1 MSKIDIDRILE
12 LRELI
17 HSYNTQYYIN
27 SISVVSDYEFDQL
40 LKELEELEI
49 KYPEI
54 YDANSPTKRVGG
66 DITKTFETVPHK
78 YPMLSLSNS
87 YSKDDI
93 ADFDQRVKKIID
105 VPLTYICELKYDG
118 VAISIIYK
126 NGNLVKAITRGD
138 GTQGEDVTNNVR
150 TISSVPLVL
159 SGDYPENLEVR
170 GEIMYSKSVFKEL
183 NKNREKQGLALFS
196 NPRNSASGT
205 LKLQDSSIV
214 AKRKLDCFIYAIF
227 LDNQRINSLFKQYNY
242 LAQFGFK
249 VPSVKDKYVE
259 QVNNVNGIMNFIN
272 YWEER
277 KEDLPFEI
285 DGIVI
290 KVNEIDIQKEIGNTS
305 KSPRWAIAYK
315 YKAVQVSTILE
326 DIVYQVGRTGA
337 ITPVANLKA
346 VEISGTIVKR
356 ASVHN
361 ADQIE
366 KLDLR
371 INDTVFVEKGGEII
385 PKITGVDISKRNANS
400 DKFVFS
406 SKCPEC
412 ESELVR
418 DQGEAHHYCLNSNLC
433 PPQIKGKIIHFI
445 GRKQLNIDGIGQE
458 TIEQLYNEKLIE
470 NVADLYTLKRQDL
483 LPLERMAEKSAE
495 NIINGIQQSKS
506 APFHKVL
513 FGLGIRY
520 VGETVAK
527 KLTSYFKDINQLRSS
542 NFEELCSIDEV
553 GDKIAE
559 SIVHYFSV
567 DYNNKIIDLLLEN
580 GLNMA
585 SDNSENILKSTIL
598 ENKKIVIS
606 GTFKNISRE
615 ELKKTI
621 EINGGKNSSSVS
633 KSTDILVAGEN
644 MGPSKLEKAEKFKVS
659 ILNEDEFLNL
669 ISEENS
675 NEDSKQYQQGELFK
689 GFL

>member
-49 KYPEI
+49 KYPEL

-93 ADFDQRVKKIID
+93 ADFDHRVKKIID

-150 TISSVPLVL
+150 TISSIPLVL

-183 NKNREKQGLALFS
+183 NKDREKQGLALFS

-606 GTFKNISRE
+606 GTFKNISRD

-675 NEDSKQYQQGELFK
+675 NEDSKQYQQGELF
-689 GFL
+689 

>member
-1 MSKIDIDRILE
+1 MSKKDIDRIVE

-17 HSYNTQYYIN
+17 HSYNTQYYIH
-27 SISVVSDYEFDQL
+27 SISLVSDYEFDQL

-49 KYPEI
+49 KYPEL

-66 DITKTFETVPHK
+66 DITKSFETVLHK

-150 TISSVPLVL
+150 TISSIPLVL
-159 SGDYPENLEVR
+159 NGDYPENLEVR

-183 NKNREKQGLALFS
+183 NQNREKQGLALFS

-214 AKRKLDCFIYAIF
+214 AKRKLDCFIYAVY
-227 LDNQRINSLFKQYNY
+227 LDNHKINSLFLQYNY

-249 VPSVKDKYVE
+249 IPSVEDKYVE
-259 QVNNVNGIMNFIN
+259 QVNDVSGIMNFIN

-315 YKAVQVSTILE
+315 YKAVQVSTVLE

-371 INDTVFVEKGGEII
+371 IKDIVFVEKGGEII
-385 PKITGVDISKRNANS
+385 PKITGVDHSKRNTNS
-400 DKFVFS
+400 SKFVFS

-412 ESELVR
+412 SSELVR
-418 DQGEAHHYCLNSNLC
+418 DEGEAHHYCLNSNLC

-470 NVADLYTLKRQDL
+470 NVADLFALKKQDL

-542 NFEELCSIDEV
+542 NFEELCSIEEV

-559 SIVHYFSV
+559 SIVQYFSV

-580 GLNMA
+580 GLNMT
-585 SDNSENILKSTIL
+585 SDISENILKSTIL

-606 GTFKNISRE
+606 GTFKNISRD
-615 ELKKTI
+615 ELKKAI

-633 KSTDILVAGEN
+633 KSTDILIAGEN

-659 ILNEDEFLNL
+659 IMNENEFLKL

-675 NEDSKQYQQGELFK
+675 NEDSKQYQQGELF
-689 GFL
+689 

>member
-1 MSKIDIDRILE
+1 MSKKDIDRIVE

-17 HSYNTQYYIN
+17 HSYNTQYYIH
-27 SISVVSDYEFDQL
+27 SISLVSDYEFDQL

-49 KYPEI
+49 KYPEL

-66 DITKTFETVPHK
+66 DITKSFETVLHK

-150 TISSVPLVL
+150 TISSIPLVL
-159 SGDYPENLEVR
+159 TGDYPENLEVR

-183 NKNREKQGLALFS
+183 NQNREKQGLALFS
-196 NPRNSASGT
+196 NLRNSASGT

-214 AKRKLDCFIYAIF
+214 AKRKLDCFIYAVY
-227 LDNQRINSLFKQYNY
+227 LDNHKINSLFLQYNY

-249 VPSVKDKYVE
+249 IPSVEDKYVE
-259 QVNNVNGIMNFIN
+259 QVNDVSGIMNFIN

-315 YKAVQVSTILE
+315 YKAVQVSTVLE

-371 INDTVFVEKGGEII
+371 INDIVFVEKGGEII
-385 PKITGVDISKRNANS
+385 PKITGVDHSKRNANS
-400 DKFVFS
+400 SKFVFS

-412 ESELVR
+412 SSELVR
-418 DQGEAHHYCLNSNLC
+418 DEGEAHHYCLNSNLC

-470 NVADLYTLKRQDL
+470 NVADLFALKKQDL

-542 NFEELCSIDEV
+542 NFEELCSIEEV

-559 SIVHYFSV
+559 SIVQYFSV

-580 GLNMA
+580 GLNMT
-585 SDNSENILKSTIL
+585 SDISENILKSTIL

-606 GTFKNISRE
+606 GTFKNISRD
-615 ELKKTI
+615 ELKKAI

-633 KSTDILVAGEN
+633 KSTDILIAGEN

-659 ILNEDEFLNL
+659 IMNENEFLNL

-675 NEDSKQYQQGELFK
+675 NEDSKQYQQGELF
-689 GFL
+689 

>member
-1 MSKIDIDRILE
+1 MSKKDIDRIVE

-17 HSYNTQYYIN
+17 HSYNTQYYIH
-27 SISVVSDYEFDQL
+27 SISLVSDYEFDQL

-49 KYPEI
+49 KYPEL

-66 DITKTFETVPHK
+66 DITKSFETVLHK

-150 TISSVPLVL
+150 TISSIPLVL
-159 SGDYPENLEVR
+159 TGDYPENLEVR

-214 AKRKLDCFIYAIF
+214 AKRKLDCFIYAVY
-227 LDNQRINSLFKQYNY
+227 LDNYKINSLFLQYNY

-249 VPSVKDKYVE
+249 IPSVEDKYVE
-259 QVNNVNGIMNFIN
+259 QVNDVSGIMNFIN

-315 YKAVQVSTILE
+315 YKAVQVSTVLE

-371 INDTVFVEKGGEII
+371 IKDIVFVEKGGEII
-385 PKITGVDISKRNANS
+385 PKITGVDHSKRNANS
-400 DKFVFS
+400 SKFVFS

-412 ESELVR
+412 SSELVR
-418 DQGEAHHYCLNSNLC
+418 DEGEAHHYCLNSNLC

-458 TIEQLYNEKLIE
+458 TIEQLYNEKLIK
-470 NVADLYTLKRQDL
+470 NIADLFALKKQDL

-495 NIINGIQQSKS
+495 NIIKGIQQSKS

-542 NFEELCSIDEV
+542 NFEELCSIEEV

-559 SIVHYFSV
+559 SIVQYFSV
-567 DYNNKIIDLLLEN
+567 DYNNKIIDLLLKN
-580 GLNMA
+580 GLNMT
-585 SDNSENILKSTIL
+585 SDISENILKSTIL

-606 GTFKNISRE
+606 GTFKNISRD
-615 ELKKTI
+615 ELKKAI

-633 KSTDILVAGEN
+633 KSTDILIAGEN

-659 ILNEDEFLNL
+659 IMNENEFLNL

-675 NEDSKQYQQGELFK
+675 NEDSKQYQQGELF
-689 GFL
+689 

>member
-17 HSYNTQYYIN
+17 HSYNTQYYIH

-49 KYPEI
+49 KYPEL

-150 TISSVPLVL
+150 TISSIPLVL

-214 AKRKLDCFIYAIF
+214 AKRILDCFIYAIF
-227 LDNQRINSLFKQYNY
+227 LDNQRINSLFKQFNY

-249 VPSVKDKYVE
+249 VPSVKDMYVE

-606 GTFKNISRE
+606 GTFKNISRD

-675 NEDSKQYQQGELFK
+675 NEDSKQYQQGELF
-689 GFL
+689 

>member
-1 MSKIDIDRILE
+1 MSKIDIDRIIE

-17 HSYNTQYYIN
+17 HSYNTQYYIH

-49 KYPEI
+49 KYPEL

-105 VPLTYICELKYDG
+105 VPITYICELKYDG

-150 TISSVPLVL
+150 TISSIPLVL

-214 AKRKLDCFIYAIF
+214 AKRKLDCFIYAVF
-227 LDNQRINSLFKQYNY
+227 LDNQRINSLFNQYNY
-242 LAQFGFK
+242 LAQFSFK

-385 PKITGVDISKRNANS
+385 PKITGVDISKRNTNS
-400 DKFVFS
+400 SKFVFS

-412 ESELVR
+412 ASELVR

-470 NVADLYTLKRQDL
+470 NVADLYTLKKQDL

-559 SIVHYFSV
+559 SIVQYFSV

-585 SDNSENILKSTIL
+585 SDNSENILQSTIL

-606 GTFKNISRE
+606 GTFKNISRD

-669 ISEENS
+669 ISQENS
-675 NEDSKQYQQGELFK
+675 NEDSKQYQQGELF
-689 GFL
+689 

>member
-1 MSKIDIDRILE
+1 MSKIDIDRIIE

-17 HSYNTQYYIN
+17 HYYNTQYYIH

-49 KYPEI
+49 KYPEL

-150 TISSVPLVL
+150 TISSIPLVL
-159 SGDYPENLEVR
+159 SGDYPKNLEVR

-214 AKRKLDCFIYAIF
+214 AKRKLDCFIYAVF
-227 LDNQRINSLFKQYNY
+227 LDNQRINSLFNQYNY

-259 QVNNVNGIMNFIN
+259 QVNDVNGIMNFIN

-400 DKFVFS
+400 SKFVFS

-412 ESELVR
+412 ASELVR

-470 NVADLYTLKRQDL
+470 NVADLYTLKKQDL

-542 NFEELCSIDEV
+542 NFEELCCIDEV

-585 SDNSENILKSTIL
+585 SDNSENILQSTIL

-606 GTFKNISRE
+606 GTFKNISRD

-669 ISEENS
+669 ISQKNS
-675 NEDSKQYQQGELFK
+675 NEDSKQYQQGELF
-689 GFL
+689 

>member
-1 MSKIDIDRILE
+1 MSKIDIDRIVE

-17 HSYNTQYYIN
+17 HSYNTQYYIH
-27 SISVVSDYEFDQL
+27 SISLVSDYEFDQL

-49 KYPEI
+49 KYPEL

-66 DITKTFETVPHK
+66 DITKSFETVLHK

-150 TISSVPLVL
+150 TISSIPLVL
-159 SGDYPENLEVR
+159 TGDYPENLEVR

-183 NKNREKQGLALFS
+183 NQNREKQGLALFS

-214 AKRKLDCFIYAIF
+214 AKRKLDCFIYAVY
-227 LDNQRINSLFKQYNY
+227 LDNYKINSLFLQYNY

-249 VPSVKDKYVE
+249 IPSVEDKYVE
-259 QVNNVNGIMNFIN
+259 QVNDVSGIMNFIN

-315 YKAVQVSTILE
+315 YKAVQVSTVLE

-371 INDTVFVEKGGEII
+371 INDIVFVEKGGEII
-385 PKITGVDISKRNANS
+385 PKITGVDHSKRNANS
-400 DKFVFS
+400 SKFVFS

-412 ESELVR
+412 SSELVR
-418 DQGEAHHYCLNSNLC
+418 DEGEAHHYCLNSNLC

-470 NVADLYTLKRQDL
+470 NVADLFALKKQDL

-542 NFEELCSIDEV
+542 NFEELCSIEEV

-559 SIVHYFSV
+559 SIVQYFSV

-580 GLNMA
+580 GLNMT
-585 SDNSENILKSTIL
+585 SDISENILKSTIL

-606 GTFKNISRE
+606 GTFKNISRD
-615 ELKKTI
+615 ELKKAI
-621 EINGGKNSSSVS
+621 ETNGGKNSSSVS
-633 KSTDILVAGEN
+633 KSTDILIAGEN

-659 ILNEDEFLNL
+659 IMNENEFLNL

-675 NEDSKQYQQGELFK
+675 NEDSKQYQQGELF
-689 GFL
+689 

>member
-1 MSKIDIDRILE
+1 MSKIDIDRIVE

-17 HSYNTQYYIN
+17 HSYNTQYYIH
-27 SISVVSDYEFDQL
+27 SVSVVSDFEFDQL
-40 LKELEELEI
+40 LKELDELEI
-49 KYPEI
+49 KYPQL
-54 YDANSPTKRVGG
+54 YDVNSPTKRVGG
-66 DITKTFETVPHK
+66 DITKSFETVSHK

-93 ADFDQRVKKIID
+93 AEFDQRVKKIID

-150 TISSVPLVL
+150 TISSIPLVL

-183 NKNREKQGLALFS
+183 NKNREKEGLSLFS

-214 AKRKLDCFIYAIF
+214 AKRKLDCFIYAVF
-227 LDNQRINSLFKQYNY
+227 LDENKINSVFQQYNY

-249 VPSVKDKYVE
+249 APSVENNYVE
-259 QVNNVNGIMNFIN
+259 EVKDVNGIMNFIN
-272 YWEER
+272 YWEQR

-371 INDTVFVEKGGEII
+371 INDSVFVEKGGEII
-385 PKITGVDISKRNANS
+385 PKITGVELSKRNAKS
-400 DKFVFS
+400 SKFIFS

-412 ESELVR
+412 GSVLVR
-418 DQGEAHHYCLNSNLC
+418 DEGEAHHYCLNSNLC

-470 NVADLYTLKRQDL
+470 NVADLFTLKKEDL

-542 NFEELCSIDEV
+542 TFEELCSIEEV

-559 SIVHYFSV
+559 SIVEHFSI
-567 DYNNKIIDLLLEN
+567 DYNNKIIDSLLLN
-580 GLNMA
+580 GLNMT
-585 SDNSENILKSTIL
+585 SDISENILKSTIL

-606 GTFKNISRE
+606 GTFKNISRD

-621 EINGGKNSSSVS
+621 ELNGGKNSSSVS
-633 KSTDILVAGEN
+633 KSTDILIAGEN

-659 ILNEDEFLNL
+659 ILNENDFLNL
-669 ISEENS
+669 VKKEKP
-675 NEDSKQYQQGELFK
+675 NEDSKQYQQGELF
-689 GFL
+689 

>member
-1 MSKIDIDRILE
+1 MSKIDIDRIVE

-17 HSYNTQYYIN
+17 HSYNTQYYIH
-27 SISVVSDYEFDQL
+27 SVSVVSDFEFDQL
-40 LKELEELEI
+40 LKELDELEI
-49 KYPEI
+49 KYPQL
-54 YDANSPTKRVGG
+54 YDVNSPTKRVGG
-66 DITKTFETVPHK
+66 DITKSFETVSHK

-93 ADFDQRVKKIID
+93 AEFDQRVKKIID

-150 TISSVPLVL
+150 TISSIPLVL
-159 SGDYPENLEVR
+159 SGDYPENFEVR

-183 NKNREKQGLALFS
+183 NKNREKEGLSLFS

-214 AKRKLDCFIYAIF
+214 AKRKLDCFIYAVF
-227 LDNQRINSLFKQYNY
+227 LDENKINSVFQQYNY

-249 VPSVKDKYVE
+249 APSVENNYVE
-259 QVNNVNGIMNFIN
+259 EVKDVNGIMNFIN
-272 YWEER
+272 YWEQR

-371 INDTVFVEKGGEII
+371 INDSVFVEKGGEII
-385 PKITGVDISKRNANS
+385 PKITGVELSKRNAKS
-400 DKFVFS
+400 SKFVFS

-412 ESELVR
+412 GSVLVR
-418 DQGEAHHYCLNSNLC
+418 DEGEAHHYCLNSNLC

-470 NVADLYTLKRQDL
+470 NVADLFTLKKEDL

-542 NFEELCSIDEV
+542 NFEELCSIEEV

-559 SIVHYFSV
+559 SIVEHFSI
-567 DYNNKIIDLLLEN
+567 DYNNKIIDSLLLN
-580 GLNMA
+580 GLNMT
-585 SDNSENILKSTIL
+585 SDISENILKSTIL

-606 GTFKNISRE
+606 GTFKNISRD

-621 EINGGKNSSSVS
+621 ELNGGKNSSSVS
-633 KSTDILVAGEN
+633 KSTDILIAGEN

-659 ILNEDEFLNL
+659 ILNENDFLNL
-669 ISEENS
+669 VKQEKP
-675 NEDSKQYQQGELFK
+675 NEDSKQYQQGELF
-689 GFL
+689 

>member
-1 MSKIDIDRILE
+1 MSKIDIDRIVE

-27 SISVVSDYEFDQL
+27 SISLVSDYEFDQL

-49 KYPEI
+49 KYPEL

-66 DITKTFETVPHK
+66 DITKSFETVLHK

-150 TISSVPLVL
+150 TISSIPLVL
-159 SGDYPENLEVR
+159 NGDYPENLEVR

-183 NKNREKQGLALFS
+183 NQNREKQGLALFS

-214 AKRKLDCFIYAIF
+214 AKRKLDCFIYAVY
-227 LDNQRINSLFKQYNY
+227 LDNHKINSLFLQYNY

-249 VPSVKDKYVE
+249 IPSVEDKYVE
-259 QVNNVNGIMNFIN
+259 QVNDVSGIMNFIN

-315 YKAVQVSTILE
+315 YKAVQVSTVLE

-371 INDTVFVEKGGEII
+371 INDIVFVEKGGEII
-385 PKITGVDISKRNANS
+385 PKITGVDHSKRNTNS
-400 DKFVFS
+400 SKFVFS

-412 ESELVR
+412 SSELVR
-418 DQGEAHHYCLNSNLC
+418 DEGEAHHYCLNSNLC

-470 NVADLYTLKRQDL
+470 NVADLFALKKQDL
-483 LPLERMAEKSAE
+483 IPLERMAEKSAE

-542 NFEELCSIDEV
+542 NFEELCSIEEV

-559 SIVHYFSV
+559 SIVQYFSV

-580 GLNMA
+580 GLNMT
-585 SDNSENILKSTIL
+585 SDISENILKSTIL
-598 ENKKIVIS
+598 ESKKIVIS
-606 GTFKNISRE
+606 GTFKNISRD
-615 ELKKTI
+615 ELKKAI

-633 KSTDILVAGEN
+633 KSTDILIAGEN

-659 ILNEDEFLNL
+659 IMNENEFLNL
-669 ISEENS
+669 INEENS
-675 NEDSKQYQQGELFK
+675 NEDSKQYQQGELF
-689 GFL
+689 

>member
-1 MSKIDIDRILE
+1 MSKIDIDRIVE

-17 HSYNTQYYIN
+17 HSYNTQYYIH
-27 SISVVSDYEFDQL
+27 SVSVVSDFEFDQL
-40 LKELEELEI
+40 LKELDELEI
-49 KYPEI
+49 KYPQL
-54 YDANSPTKRVGG
+54 YDVNSPTKRVGG
-66 DITKTFETVPHK
+66 DITKSFETVSHK

-93 ADFDQRVKKIID
+93 AEFDQRVKKIID

-150 TISSVPLVL
+150 TISSIPLVL

-183 NKNREKQGLALFS
+183 NKNREKEGLSLFS

-214 AKRKLDCFIYAIF
+214 AKRKLDCFIYAVF
-227 LDNQRINSLFKQYNY
+227 LDENKINSVFQQYNY

-249 VPSVKDKYVE
+249 APSVENNYVE
-259 QVNNVNGIMNFIN
+259 EVKDVNGIMNFIN
-272 YWEER
+272 YWEQT

-371 INDTVFVEKGGEII
+371 INDSVFVEKGGEII
-385 PKITGVDISKRNANS
+385 PKITGVELSKRNAKS
-400 DKFVFS
+400 SKFIFS

-412 ESELVR
+412 GSVLVR
-418 DQGEAHHYCLNSNLC
+418 DEGEAHHYCLNSNLC

-470 NVADLYTLKRQDL
+470 NVADLFTLKKEDL

-542 NFEELCSIDEV
+542 TFEELCSIEEV

-559 SIVHYFSV
+559 SIVEHFSI
-567 DYNNKIIDLLLEN
+567 DYNNKIIDSLLLN
-580 GLNMA
+580 GLNMT
-585 SDNSENILKSTIL
+585 SDISENILKSTIL

-606 GTFKNISRE
+606 GTFKNISRD

-621 EINGGKNSSSVS
+621 ELNGGKNSSSVS
-633 KSTDILVAGEN
+633 KSTDILIAGEN

-659 ILNEDEFLNL
+659 ILNENDFLNL
-669 ISEENS
+669 VKQEKP
-675 NEDSKQYQQGELFK
+675 NEDSKQYQQGELF
-689 GFL
+689 

>member
-1 MSKIDIDRILE
+1 MSKKDIDRIVE

-17 HSYNTQYYIN
+17 HSYNTQYYIH
-27 SISVVSDYEFDQL
+27 SISLVSDYEFDQL

-49 KYPEI
+49 KYPEL

-66 DITKTFETVPHK
+66 DITKSFETVLHK

-150 TISSVPLVL
+150 TISSIPLVL
-159 SGDYPENLEVR
+159 TGDYPENLEVR

-183 NKNREKQGLALFS
+183 NQNREKQGLALFS

-214 AKRKLDCFIYAIF
+214 AKRKLDCFIYAVY
-227 LDNQRINSLFKQYNY
+227 LDNHKINSLFLQYNY

-249 VPSVKDKYVE
+249 TPSVEDKYVE
-259 QVNNVNGIMNFIN
+259 QVNDVSGIMNFIN

-315 YKAVQVSTILE
+315 YKAVQVSTVLE

-371 INDTVFVEKGGEII
+371 INDIVFVEKGGEII
-385 PKITGVDISKRNANS
+385 PKITGVDHSKRNANS
-400 DKFVFS
+400 SKFVFS

-412 ESELVR
+412 SSELVR
-418 DQGEAHHYCLNSNLC
+418 DEGEAHHYCLNSNLC

-458 TIEQLYNEKLIE
+458 TIEQLYNEKLIK
-470 NVADLYTLKRQDL
+470 NVADLFALKKQDL

-542 NFEELCSIDEV
+542 NFEELCSIEEV

-559 SIVHYFSV
+559 SIMQYFSV

-580 GLNMA
+580 GLNMT
-585 SDNSENILKSTIL
+585 SDISENILESTIL

-606 GTFKNISRE
+606 GTFKNISRD
-615 ELKKTI
+615 ELKKAI

-633 KSTDILVAGEN
+633 KSTDILIAGEN

-659 ILNEDEFLNL
+659 IMNENEFLNL

-675 NEDSKQYQQGELFK
+675 NEDSKQYQQGELF
-689 GFL
+689 

>member
-1 MSKIDIDRILE
+1 MSKKDIDRIVE

-17 HSYNTQYYIN
+17 HSYNTQYYIH
-27 SISVVSDYEFDQL
+27 SISLVSDYEFDQL

-49 KYPEI
+49 KYPEL
-54 YDANSPTKRVGG
+54 YDSNSPTKRVGG
-66 DITKTFETVPHK
+66 DITKSFETVLHK

-105 VPLTYICELKYDG
+105 VQLTYICELKYDG

-150 TISSVPLVL
+150 TISSIPLVL
-159 SGDYPENLEVR
+159 TGDYPENLEVR

-183 NKNREKQGLALFS
+183 NQNREKQGLALFS

-214 AKRKLDCFIYAIF
+214 AKRKLDCFIYAVY
-227 LDNQRINSLFKQYNY
+227 LENHKINSLFMQYNY

-249 VPSVKDKYVE
+249 TPSVEDKYVE
-259 QVNNVNGIMNFIN
+259 QVNDVSGIMNFIN

-315 YKAVQVSTILE
+315 YKAVQVSTVLE

-371 INDTVFVEKGGEII
+371 INDIVFVEKGGEII
-385 PKITGVDISKRNANS
+385 PKITGVDHSKRNANS
-400 DKFVFS
+400 SKFVFS

-412 ESELVR
+412 SSELVR
-418 DQGEAHHYCLNSNLC
+418 DEGEAHHYCLNSNLC

-458 TIEQLYNEKLIE
+458 TIEQLYNEKLIK
-470 NVADLYTLKRQDL
+470 NVADLFALKKQDL

-542 NFEELCSIDEV
+542 NFEELCSIEEV

-559 SIVHYFSV
+559 SIVQYFSV
-567 DYNNKIIDLLLEN
+567 DYNNKTIDLLLEN
-580 GLNMA
+580 GLNMT
-585 SDNSENILKSTIL
+585 SDISENILKSTIL

-606 GTFKNISRE
+606 GTFKNISRD
-615 ELKKTI
+615 ELKKAI
-621 EINGGKNSSSVS
+621 EINGGKNSSTVS

-644 MGPSKLEKAEKFKVS
+644 LGPSKLEKAEKFNIS

-675 NEDSKQYQQGELFK
+675 NEDSKQYQQGELF
-689 GFL
+689 

>member
-1 MSKIDIDRILE
+1 MSKIDIDRIVE

-17 HSYNTQYYIN
+17 HSYNTQYYIH
-27 SISVVSDYEFDQL
+27 SISLVSDYEFDQL

-49 KYPEI
+49 KYPEL

-66 DITKTFETVPHK
+66 DITKSFETVLHK

-150 TISSVPLVL
+150 TISSIPLVL
-159 SGDYPENLEVR
+159 TGDYPENLEVR

-183 NKNREKQGLALFS
+183 NQNREKQGLALFS

-214 AKRKLDCFIYAIF
+214 AKRKLDCFIYAVY
-227 LDNQRINSLFKQYNY
+227 LDNHKINSLFLQYNY

-249 VPSVKDKYVE
+249 IPSVEDKYVE
-259 QVNNVNGIMNFIN
+259 QVNDVSGIMNFIN

-315 YKAVQVSTILE
+315 YKAVQVSTVLE

-371 INDTVFVEKGGEII
+371 INDIVFVEKGGEII
-385 PKITGVDISKRNANS
+385 PKITGVDHSKRNANS
-400 DKFVFS
+400 SKFVFS

-412 ESELVR
+412 SSELVR
-418 DQGEAHHYCLNSNLC
+418 DEGEAHHYCLNSNLC

-458 TIEQLYNEKLIE
+458 TIEQLYNEKLIK
-470 NVADLYTLKRQDL
+470 NVADLFALKKQDL

-542 NFEELCSIDEV
+542 NFEELCSIEEV

-559 SIVHYFSV
+559 SIVQYFSV

-580 GLNMA
+580 GLNMT
-585 SDNSENILKSTIL
+585 SDISENILKSTIL

-606 GTFKNISRE
+606 GTFKNISRD
-615 ELKKTI
+615 ELKKAI

-633 KSTDILVAGEN
+633 KSTDILIAGEN

-659 ILNEDEFLNL
+659 IMNENEFLNL

-675 NEDSKQYQQGELFK
+675 NEDSKQYQQGELF
-689 GFL
+689 

>member
-1 MSKIDIDRILE
+1 MSKIDIDRIAE

-17 HSYNTQYYIN
+17 HSYNTQYYIH
-27 SISVVSDYEFDQL
+27 SISVVSDYEFDKL

-49 KYPEI
+49 KYPEL

-66 DITKTFETVPHK
+66 DITKSFETVLHK

-105 VPLTYICELKYDG
+105 IPLTYICELKYDG

-150 TISSVPLVL
+150 TISSIPLVL
-159 SGDYPENLEVR
+159 TGDYPENLEVR
-170 GEIMYSKSVFKEL
+170 GEIMYSKSVFKQL
-183 NKNREKQGLALFS
+183 NQSREKQGLALFS

-214 AKRKLDCFIYAIF
+214 AKRKLDCFIYAVY
-227 LDNQRINSLFKQYNY
+227 LDNYKINSLFIQYNY

-249 VPSVKDKYVE
+249 IPSVEDKYVE
-259 QVNNVNGIMNFIN
+259 QVNDVSGIMNFIN

-315 YKAVQVSTILE
+315 YKAVQVSTVLE

-371 INDTVFVEKGGEII
+371 INDSVFVEKGGEII
-385 PKITGVDISKRNANS
+385 PKITGVDLSKRNANS
-400 DKFVFS
+400 SKFVFS

-418 DQGEAHHYCLNSNLC
+418 DEGEAHHYCLNSNLC

-470 NVADLYTLKRQDL
+470 NVADLFALKKQDL

-527 KLTSYFKDINQLRSS
+527 KLTSYFKDVNQLRSS
-542 NFEELCSIDEV
+542 NFEELCSIEEV

-559 SIVHYFSV
+559 SIVQYFSI

-580 GLNMA
+580 GLNMT
-585 SDNSENILKSTIL
+585 SDISENILKSTIL

-606 GTFKNISRE
+606 GTFKNISRD
-615 ELKKTI
+615 ELKKAI

-633 KSTDILVAGEN
+633 KSTDVLIAGEN

-669 ISEENS
+669 INEEKP
-675 NEDSKQYQQGELFK
+675 NEGSKHHQQGELF
-689 GFL
+689 

>member
-1 MSKIDIDRILE
+1 MSKKDIDRIVE

-17 HSYNTQYYIN
+17 HSYNTQYYIH
-27 SISVVSDYEFDQL
+27 SISLVSDYEFDQL

-49 KYPEI
+49 KYPEL

-66 DITKTFETVPHK
+66 DITKSFETVLHK

-150 TISSVPLVL
+150 TISSIPLVL
-159 SGDYPENLEVR
+159 NGDYPENLEVR

-183 NKNREKQGLALFS
+183 NQNREKQGLALFS

-214 AKRKLDCFIYAIF
+214 AKRKLDCFIYAVY
-227 LDNQRINSLFKQYNY
+227 LDNHKINSLFLQYNY

-249 VPSVKDKYVE
+249 IPSVEYKYVK
-259 QVNNVNGIMNFIN
+259 QVNDVSGIMNFIN

-315 YKAVQVSTILE
+315 YKAVQVSTVLE

-371 INDTVFVEKGGEII
+371 INDIVFVEKGGEII
-385 PKITGVDISKRNANS
+385 PKITGVDHSKRNANS
-400 DKFVFS
+400 SKFVFS

-412 ESELVR
+412 SSELVR
-418 DQGEAHHYCLNSNLC
+418 DEGEAHHYCLNSNLC

-470 NVADLYTLKRQDL
+470 NVADLFALKKQDL

-542 NFEELCSIDEV
+542 NFEELCSIEEV

-559 SIVHYFSV
+559 SIVQYFSV

-580 GLNMA
+580 GLNMT
-585 SDNSENILKSTIL
+585 SDISENILKSTIL

-606 GTFKNISRE
+606 GTFKNISRD
-615 ELKKTI
+615 ELKKAI

-633 KSTDILVAGEN
+633 KSTDILIAGEN

-659 ILNEDEFLNL
+659 IMNENEFLKL

-675 NEDSKQYQQGELFK
+675 NEDSKQYQQGELF
-689 GFL
+689 

>member
-1 MSKIDIDRILE
+1 MSKKDIDRIVE

-17 HSYNTQYYIN
+17 HSYNTQYYIH
-27 SISVVSDYEFDQL
+27 SISLVSDYEFDQL

-49 KYPEI
+49 KYPEL

-66 DITKTFETVPHK
+66 DITKSFETVLHK

-150 TISSVPLVL
+150 TISSIPLVL
-159 SGDYPENLEVR
+159 NGDYPENLEVR

-183 NKNREKQGLALFS
+183 NQNREKQGLALFS

-214 AKRKLDCFIYAIF
+214 AKRKLDCFIYAVY
-227 LDNQRINSLFKQYNY
+227 LDNHKINSLFLQYNY

-249 VPSVKDKYVE
+249 IPSVEDKYVE
-259 QVNNVNGIMNFIN
+259 QVNDVSGIMNFIN

-315 YKAVQVSTILE
+315 YKAVQVSTVLE

-371 INDTVFVEKGGEII
+371 INDIVFVEKGGEII
-385 PKITGVDISKRNANS
+385 PKITGVDHSKRNANS
-400 DKFVFS
+400 SKFVFS

-412 ESELVR
+412 SSELVR
-418 DQGEAHHYCLNSNLC
+418 DEGEAHHYCLNSNLC

-470 NVADLYTLKRQDL
+470 NVADLFALKKQDL

-495 NIINGIQQSKS
+495 NIIKGIQQSKS

-542 NFEELCSIDEV
+542 NFEELCSIEEV

-559 SIVHYFSV
+559 SIVQYFSV

-580 GLNMA
+580 GLNMT
-585 SDNSENILKSTIL
+585 SDISENILKSTIL

-606 GTFKNISRE
+606 GTFKNISRD
-615 ELKKTI
+615 ELKKAI

-633 KSTDILVAGEN
+633 KSTDILIAGEN

-659 ILNEDEFLNL
+659 IMNENEFLNL
-669 ISEENS
+669 ISEENL
-675 NEDSKQYQQGELFK
+675 NEDSKQYQQGELF
-689 GFL
+689 

>member
-1 MSKIDIDRILE
+1 MSKIDIDRIIE

-17 HSYNTQYYIN
+17 HSYNTQYYIH

-49 KYPEI
+49 KYPEL

-150 TISSVPLVL
+150 TISSIPLVL
-159 SGDYPENLEVR
+159 TGDYPENLEVR

-214 AKRKLDCFIYAIF
+214 AKRKLDCFIYAVF
-227 LDNQRINSLFKQYNY
+227 LDNQRINSLFNQYNY

-249 VPSVKDKYVE
+249 VPPVKDKYIE
-259 QVNNVNGIMNFIN
+259 QVIDVNGIMNFIN

-326 DIVYQVGRTGA
+326 NIVYQVGRTGA

-400 DKFVFS
+400 SKFVFS

-412 ESELVR
+412 ASELVR

-470 NVADLYTLKRQDL
+470 NVADLYTLKKQDL

-542 NFEELCSIDEV
+542 NFEELCCIDEV

-585 SDNSENILKSTIL
+585 SDNSENILQSTIL

-606 GTFKNISRE
+606 GTFKNISRD

-675 NEDSKQYQQGELFK
+675 NEDSKQYQQGELF
-689 GFL
+689 

>member
-1 MSKIDIDRILE
+1 MSKKDIDRIVE

-17 HSYNTQYYIN
+17 HSYNTQYYIH

-49 KYPEI
+49 KYPEL

-66 DITKTFETVPHK
+66 DITKTFETFPHK

-150 TISSVPLVL
+150 TISSIPLVL
-159 SGDYPENLEVR
+159 TGDYPENLEVR

-183 NKNREKQGLALFS
+183 NKNREKHGLALFS

-214 AKRKLDCFIYAIF
+214 AKRKLDCFIYAVF
-227 LDNQRINSLFKQYNY
+227 LDNQRMNSLFIQYNY

-259 QVNNVNGIMNFIN
+259 QVNDVNGIMNFIN

-470 NVADLYTLKRQDL
+470 NVADLFALKKQDL

-542 NFEELCSIDEV
+542 NFEELCSIEEV

-559 SIVHYFSV
+559 SIVQYFSV

-606 GTFKNISRE
+606 GTFKNISRD

-659 ILNEDEFLNL
+659 IMNENEFLNL

-675 NEDSKQYQQGELFK
+675 NEDSKQYQQGELF
-689 GFL
+689 

>member
-1 MSKIDIDRILE
+1 MSKKDIDRIVE

-17 HSYNTQYYIN
+17 HSYNTQYYIH
-27 SISVVSDYEFDQL
+27 SISLVSDYEFDQL

-49 KYPEI
+49 KYPEL

-66 DITKTFETVPHK
+66 DITKSFETVLHK

-150 TISSVPLVL
+150 TISSIPLVL
-159 SGDYPENLEVR
+159 TGDYPENLEVR

-214 AKRKLDCFIYAIF
+214 AKRKLDCFIYAVY
-227 LDNQRINSLFKQYNY
+227 LDNHKINSLFLQYNY

-249 VPSVKDKYVE
+249 IPSVEDKYVE
-259 QVNNVNGIMNFIN
+259 QVNDVSGIMNFIN

-315 YKAVQVSTILE
+315 YKAVQVSTVLE

-371 INDTVFVEKGGEII
+371 INDIVFVEKGGEII
-385 PKITGVDISKRNANS
+385 PKITGVDHSKRNANS
-400 DKFVFS
+400 SKFVFS

-412 ESELVR
+412 SSELVR
-418 DQGEAHHYCLNSNLC
+418 DEGEAHHYCLNSNLC

-458 TIEQLYNEKLIE
+458 TIEQLYNEKLIK
-470 NVADLYTLKRQDL
+470 NIADLFALKKQDL

-495 NIINGIQQSKS
+495 NIIKGIQQSKS

-542 NFEELCSIDEV
+542 NFEELCSIEEV

-559 SIVHYFSV
+559 SIVQYFSV
-567 DYNNKIIDLLLEN
+567 DYNNKIIDLLLKN
-580 GLNMA
+580 GLNMT
-585 SDNSENILKSTIL
+585 SDISENILKSTIL

-606 GTFKNISRE
+606 GTFKNISRD
-615 ELKKTI
+615 ELKKAI

-633 KSTDILVAGEN
+633 KSTDILIAGEN

-659 ILNEDEFLNL
+659 IMNENEFLKL

-675 NEDSKQYQQGELFK
+675 NEDSKQYQQGELF
-689 GFL
+689 

>member
-1 MSKIDIDRILE
+1 MSKKDIDRIVE

-17 HSYNTQYYIN
+17 HSYNTQYYIH
-27 SISVVSDYEFDQL
+27 SISLVSDYEFDQL

-49 KYPEI
+49 KYPEL

-66 DITKTFETVPHK
+66 DITKSFETVLHK

-150 TISSVPLVL
+150 TISSIPLVL
-159 SGDYPENLEVR
+159 NGDYPENLEVR

-183 NKNREKQGLALFS
+183 NQNREKQGLALFS

-214 AKRKLDCFIYAIF
+214 AKRKLDCFIYAVY
-227 LDNQRINSLFKQYNY
+227 LDNHKINSLFLQYNY

-249 VPSVKDKYVE
+249 IPSVEDKYVE
-259 QVNNVNGIMNFIN
+259 QVNDVSGIMNFIN

-315 YKAVQVSTILE
+315 YKAVQVSTVLE

-371 INDTVFVEKGGEII
+371 INDIVFVEKGGEII
-385 PKITGVDISKRNANS
+385 PKITGVDHSKRNANS
-400 DKFVFS
+400 SKFVFS

-412 ESELVR
+412 SSELVR
-418 DQGEAHHYCLNSNLC
+418 DEGEAHHYCLNSNLC

-470 NVADLYTLKRQDL
+470 NVADLFALKKQDL

-495 NIINGIQQSKS
+495 NIINGIQESKS

-542 NFEELCSIDEV
+542 NFEELCSIEEV

-559 SIVHYFSV
+559 SIVQYFSV

-580 GLNMA
+580 GLNMT
-585 SDNSENILKSTIL
+585 SDISENILKSTIL

-606 GTFKNISRE
+606 GTFKNISRD
-615 ELKKTI
+615 ELKKAI

-633 KSTDILVAGEN
+633 KSTDILIAGEN

-659 ILNEDEFLNL
+659 IMNENEFLNL

-675 NEDSKQYQQGELFK
+675 NEDSKQYQQGELF
-689 GFL
+689 

>member
-17 HSYNTQYYIN
+17 HSYNTQYYIH

-49 KYPEI
+49 KYPEL

-150 TISSVPLVL
+150 TISSIPLVL

-606 GTFKNISRE
+606 GTFKNISRD

-675 NEDSKQYQQGELFK
+675 NEDSKQYQQGELF
-689 GFL
+689 

>member
-17 HSYNTQYYIN
+17 HSYNTQYYIHN
-27 SISVVSDYEFDQL
+27 ISVVSDYEFDQL
-40 LKELEELEI
+40 LKELEDLEI
-49 KYPEI
+49 KYPEL

-66 DITKTFETVPHK
+66 DITKTFDTVAHK

-150 TISSVPLVL
+150 TISSIPLVL
-159 SGDYPENLEVR
+159 TGDYPENLEVR

-183 NKNREKQGLALFS
+183 NQNREKQGLTLFS

-214 AKRKLDCFIYAIF
+214 AKRKLDCFIYAVY
-227 LDNQRINSLFKQYNY
+227 LDNHKINSLFLQYNY

-249 VPSVKDKYVE
+249 IPSVKDKYVE
-259 QVNNVNGIMNFIN
+259 QVNDVSGIMNFIN

-400 DKFVFS
+400 SKFVFS

-412 ESELVR
+412 SSELLR
-418 DQGEAHHYCLNSNLC
+418 DEGEAHHYCLNSNFC

-470 NVADLYTLKRQDL
+470 NVADLFALKKQDL

-559 SIVHYFSV
+559 SIVQYFSV

-585 SDNSENILKSTIL
+585 SDTSENILKSTIL

-606 GTFKNISRE
+606 GTFKNISRD

-659 ILNEDEFLNL
+659 IMNENEFLNL
-669 ISEENS
+669 ISKENS
-675 NEDSKQYQQGELFK
+675 NEDSKQYQQGELF
-689 GFL
+689 

>member
-1 MSKIDIDRILE
+1 MSKKDIDRIVE

-17 HSYNTQYYIN
+17 HSYNTQYYIH
-27 SISVVSDYEFDQL
+27 SISLVSDYEFDQL

-49 KYPEI
+49 KYPEL

-66 DITKTFETVPHK
+66 DITKSFETVLHK

-150 TISSVPLVL
+150 TISSIPLVL
-159 SGDYPENLEVR
+159 NGDYPENLEVR

-183 NKNREKQGLALFS
+183 NQNREKQGLALFS

-214 AKRKLDCFIYAIF
+214 AKRKLDCFIYAVY
-227 LDNQRINSLFKQYNY
+227 LDNHKINSLFLQYNY

-249 VPSVKDKYVE
+249 IPSVEYKYVK
-259 QVNNVNGIMNFIN
+259 QVNDVSGIMNFIN

-315 YKAVQVSTILE
+315 YKAVQVSTVLE

-371 INDTVFVEKGGEII
+371 INDIVFVEKGGEII
-385 PKITGVDISKRNANS
+385 PKITGVDHSKRNTNS
-400 DKFVFS
+400 SKFVFS

-412 ESELVR
+412 SSELVR
-418 DQGEAHHYCLNSNLC
+418 DEGEAHHYCLNSNLC

-458 TIEQLYNEKLIE
+458 TIEQLYNEKLIK
-470 NVADLYTLKRQDL
+470 NIGDLFALKKQDL

-495 NIINGIQQSKS
+495 NIIKGIQQSKS

-542 NFEELCSIDEV
+542 NFEELCSIEEV

-559 SIVHYFSV
+559 SIVQYFSV

-580 GLNMA
+580 GLNMT
-585 SDNSENILKSTIL
+585 SDISENILKSTIL

-606 GTFKNISRE
+606 GTFKNISRD
-615 ELKKTI
+615 ELKKAI

-633 KSTDILVAGEN
+633 KSTDILIAGEN

-659 ILNEDEFLNL
+659 IMNENEFLNL
-669 ISEENS
+669 ISKENS
-675 NEDSKQYQQGELFK
+675 NEDSKQYQQGELF
-689 GFL
+689 

>member
-1 MSKIDIDRILE
+1 MSKKDIDRIVE

-17 HSYNTQYYIN
+17 HSYNTQYYIH
-27 SISVVSDYEFDQL
+27 SISLVSDYEFDQL

-49 KYPEI
+49 KYPEL

-66 DITKTFETVPHK
+66 DITKSFETVLHK

-150 TISSVPLVL
+150 TISSIPLVL
-159 SGDYPENLEVR
+159 NGDYPENLEVR

-183 NKNREKQGLALFS
+183 NQNREKQGLALFS

-214 AKRKLDCFIYAIF
+214 AKRKLDCFIYAVY
-227 LDNQRINSLFKQYNY
+227 LDNHKINSLFLQYNY

-249 VPSVKDKYVE
+249 IPSVEDKYVE
-259 QVNNVNGIMNFIN
+259 QVNDVSGIMNFIN

-315 YKAVQVSTILE
+315 YKAVQVSTVLE

-371 INDTVFVEKGGEII
+371 INDIVFVEKGGEII
-385 PKITGVDISKRNANS
+385 PKITGVDHSKRNTNS
-400 DKFVFS
+400 SKFVFS

-412 ESELVR
+412 SSELVR
-418 DQGEAHHYCLNSNLC
+418 DEGEAHHYCLNSNLC

-470 NVADLYTLKRQDL
+470 NVADLFALKKQDL

-542 NFEELCSIDEV
+542 NFEELCSIEEV

-559 SIVHYFSV
+559 SIVQYFSV
-567 DYNNKIIDLLLEN
+567 DYNNKIIDLLLKN
-580 GLNMA
+580 GLNMT
-585 SDNSENILKSTIL
+585 SDISENILKSTIL

-606 GTFKNISRE
+606 GTFKNISRD
-615 ELKKTI
+615 ELKKAI

-633 KSTDILVAGEN
+633 KSTDILIAGEN

-659 ILNEDEFLNL
+659 IMNENEFLKL

-675 NEDSKQYQQGELFK
+675 NEDSKQYQQGELF
-689 GFL
+689 

>member
-1 MSKIDIDRILE
+1 MSKKDIDRIVE

-17 HSYNTQYYIN
+17 HSYNTQYYIH
-27 SISVVSDYEFDQL
+27 SISLVSDYEFDQL

-49 KYPEI
+49 KYPEL

-66 DITKTFETVPHK
+66 DITKSFETVLHK

-150 TISSVPLVL
+150 TISSIPLVL
-159 SGDYPENLEVR
+159 TGDYPENLEVR

-214 AKRKLDCFIYAIF
+214 AKRKLDCFIYAVY
-227 LDNQRINSLFKQYNY
+227 LDNYKINSLFLQYNY

-249 VPSVKDKYVE
+249 IPSVEDKYVE
-259 QVNNVNGIMNFIN
+259 QVNDVSGIMNFIN

-315 YKAVQVSTILE
+315 YKAVQVSTVLE

-371 INDTVFVEKGGEII
+371 INDIVFVEKGGEII
-385 PKITGVDISKRNANS
+385 PKITGVDHSKRNANS
-400 DKFVFS
+400 SKFVFS

-412 ESELVR
+412 SSELVR
-418 DQGEAHHYCLNSNLC
+418 DEGEAHHYCLNSNLC

-470 NVADLYTLKRQDL
+470 NVADLFALKKQDL

-542 NFEELCSIDEV
+542 NFEELCSIEEV

-559 SIVHYFSV
+559 SIVQYFSV
-567 DYNNKIIDLLLEN
+567 DYNNKIIDLLLKN
-580 GLNMA
+580 GLNMT
-585 SDNSENILKSTIL
+585 SDISENILKSTIL

-606 GTFKNISRE
+606 GTFKNISRD
-615 ELKKTI
+615 ELKKAI

-633 KSTDILVAGEN
+633 KSTDILIAGEN

-659 ILNEDEFLNL
+659 IMNENEFLNL

-675 NEDSKQYQQGELFK
+675 NEDSKQYQQGELF
-689 GFL
+689 

>member
-1 MSKIDIDRILE
+1 MSKKDIDRIVE

-17 HSYNTQYYIN
+17 HSYNTQYYIH
-27 SISVVSDYEFDQL
+27 SISLVSDYEFDQL

-49 KYPEI
+49 KYPEL

-66 DITKTFETVPHK
+66 DITKSFETVLHK

-150 TISSVPLVL
+150 TISSIPLDL
-159 SGDYPENLEVR
+159 NGDYPENLEVR

-183 NKNREKQGLALFS
+183 NQNREKQGLALFS

-214 AKRKLDCFIYAIF
+214 AKRKLDCFIYAVY
-227 LDNQRINSLFKQYNY
+227 LDNHKINSLFLQYSY

-249 VPSVKDKYVE
+249 IPSVEDKYVE
-259 QVNNVNGIMNFIN
+259 QVNDVSGIMNFIN

-277 KEDLPFEI
+277 KEDLTFEI

-315 YKAVQVSTILE
+315 YKAVQVSTVLE

-371 INDTVFVEKGGEII
+371 INDIVFVEKGGEII
-385 PKITGVDISKRNANS
+385 PKITGVDHSKRNANS
-400 DKFVFS
+400 SKFVFS

-412 ESELVR
+412 SSELVR
-418 DQGEAHHYCLNSNLC
+418 DEGEAHHYCLNSNLC

-470 NVADLYTLKRQDL
+470 NVADLFALKKQDL

-542 NFEELCSIDEV
+542 NFEELCSIEEV

-559 SIVHYFSV
+559 SIVQYFSV

-580 GLNMA
+580 GLNMT
-585 SDNSENILKSTIL
+585 SDISENILKSTIL

-606 GTFKNISRE
+606 GTFKNISRD
-615 ELKKTI
+615 ELKKAI

-633 KSTDILVAGEN
+633 KSTDILIAGEN

-659 ILNEDEFLNL
+659 IMNENEFLNL
-669 ISEENS
+669 ISEENL
-675 NEDSKQYQQGELFK
+675 NEDSKQYQQGELF
-689 GFL
+689 

>member
-1 MSKIDIDRILE
+1 MRKIDIDRIVE

-17 HSYNTQYYIN
+17 HSYNTQYYIH

-49 KYPEI
+49 KYPEL
-54 YDANSPTKRVGG
+54 YNANSPTKRVGG
-66 DITKTFETVPHK
+66 DITKSFETVSHN

-150 TISSVPLVL
+150 TISSIPLVL
-159 SGDYPENLEVR
+159 SGDYPESLEVR
-170 GEIMYSKSVFKEL
+170 GEIMYSKSGFKEL
-183 NKNREKQGLALFS
+183 NQNREKQGLALFS

-205 LKLQDSSIV
+205 LKLQDSSTV
-214 AKRKLDCFIYAIF
+214 AKRKLDCFIYAVF
-227 LDNQRINSLFKQYNY
+227 LDNQKINSLLLQYNY

-249 VPSVKDKYVE
+249 IPSVKDKYVE
-259 QVNNVNGIMNFIN
+259 QVKDVSGIMNFIN

-371 INDTVFVEKGGEII
+371 INDSVFVEKGGEII
-385 PKITGVDISKRNANS
+385 PKITGVDHSKRNANS
-400 DKFVFS
+400 SKFVFS

-418 DQGEAHHYCLNSNLC
+418 DEGEAHHYCLNSNLC

-458 TIEQLYNEKLIE
+458 TIEQLYNENLIE
-470 NVADLYTLKRQDL
+470 NIADLFTLKKQDL

-495 NIINGIQQSKS
+495 NIINGIQKSKS
-506 APFHKVL
+506 ASFHKLL

-542 NFEELCSIDEV
+542 NFEELCSIEEV

-559 SIVHYFSV
+559 SIVQYFSV
-567 DYNNKIIDLLLEN
+567 DYNNKIINLLLEN
-580 GLNMA
+580 GLNMT
-585 SDNSENILKSTIL
+585 SDISENILKSTIL

-606 GTFKNISRE
+606 GTFKNISRD

-633 KSTDILVAGEN
+633 KSTDILIAGEN

-659 ILNEDEFLNL
+659 IMNEDEFHNL

-675 NEDSKQYQQGELFK
+675 NEGSKQYQQGELF
-689 GFL
+689 

>member
-1 MSKIDIDRILE
+1 MRKIDIDRIVE

-17 HSYNTQYYIN
+17 HSYNTQYYIH

-49 KYPEI
+49 KYPEL
-54 YDANSPTKRVGG
+54 YNANSPTKRVGG
-66 DITKTFETVPHK
+66 DITKSFETVSHN

-150 TISSVPLVL
+150 TISSIPLVL
-159 SGDYPENLEVR
+159 SGDYPESLEVR
-170 GEIMYSKSVFKEL
+170 GEIMYSKSGFKEL
-183 NKNREKQGLALFS
+183 NQNREKQGLALFS

-205 LKLQDSSIV
+205 LKLQDSSTV
-214 AKRKLDCFIYAIF
+214 AKRKLDCFIYAVF
-227 LDNQRINSLFKQYNY
+227 LDNQKINSLLLQYNY

-249 VPSVKDKYVE
+249 IPSVKDKYVE
-259 QVNNVNGIMNFIN
+259 QVKDVSGIMNFIN

-371 INDTVFVEKGGEII
+371 INDSVFVEKGGEII
-385 PKITGVDISKRNANS
+385 PKITGVDHSKRNANS
-400 DKFVFS
+400 SKFVFS

-418 DQGEAHHYCLNSNLC
+418 DEGEAHHYCLNSNLC

-458 TIEQLYNEKLIE
+458 TIEQLYNENLIE
-470 NVADLYTLKRQDL
+470 NIADLFTLKKQDL

-495 NIINGIQQSKS
+495 NIINGIQKSKS
-506 APFHKVL
+506 ASFHKLL

-542 NFEELCSIDEV
+542 NFEELCSIEEV

-559 SIVHYFSV
+559 SIVQYFSI
-567 DYNNKIIDLLLEN
+567 DYNNKIINLLLEN
-580 GLNMA
+580 GLNMT
-585 SDNSENILKSTIL
+585 SDISENILKSTIL

-606 GTFKNISRE
+606 GTFKNISRD

-633 KSTDILVAGEN
+633 KSTDILIAGEN

-659 ILNEDEFLNL
+659 IMNEDEFHNL

-675 NEDSKQYQQGELFK
+675 NEGSKQYQQGELF
-689 GFL
+689 

>member
-1 MSKIDIDRILE
+1 MSKIDIDRIIE

-17 HSYNTQYYIN
+17 HSYNTQYYIH

-49 KYPEI
+49 KYPEL

-150 TISSVPLVL
+150 TISSIPLVL

-170 GEIMYSKSVFKEL
+170 GEIMYSKSIFKEL
-183 NKNREKQGLALFS
+183 NQNREKQGLTLFS

-249 VPSVKDKYVE
+249 IPSVEDKYVE
-259 QVNNVNGIMNFIN
+259 QVNDVSGIMNFIN

-400 DKFVFS
+400 SKFVFS

-412 ESELVR
+412 ASELVR

-470 NVADLYTLKRQDL
+470 NVADLYTLKKQDL

-527 KLTSYFKDINQLRSS
+527 KLTTYFEDINQLRSS
-542 NFEELCSIDEV
+542 NFDELCSIDEV

-559 SIVHYFSV
+559 SIVQYFSV
-567 DYNNKIIDLLLEN
+567 DFNNKIIDLLLEN
-580 GLNMA
+580 GLNMT
-585 SDNSENILKSTIL
+585 SDRSENILKSSIL

-606 GTFKNISRE
+606 GTFKNISRD

-669 ISEENS
+669 ISQENS
-675 NEDSKQYQQGELFK
+675 NEDSKQYQQGELF
-689 GFL
+689 

>member
-1 MSKIDIDRILE
+1 MSKKDIDRIVE

-17 HSYNTQYYIN
+17 HSYNTQYYIH
-27 SISVVSDYEFDQL
+27 SISLVSDYEFDQL

-49 KYPEI
+49 KYPEL

-66 DITKTFETVPHK
+66 DITKSFETVLHK

-93 ADFDQRVKKIID
+93 TDFDQRVKKIID

-150 TISSVPLVL
+150 TISSIPLVL
-159 SGDYPENLEVR
+159 TGDYPENLEVR

-183 NKNREKQGLALFS
+183 NQNREKQGLALFS

-214 AKRKLDCFIYAIF
+214 AKRKLDCFIYAVY
-227 LDNQRINSLFKQYNY
+227 LDNHKINSLFMQYNY

-249 VPSVKDKYVE
+249 IPSVEDKYVE
-259 QVNNVNGIMNFIN
+259 QVNDVSGIMNFIN

-315 YKAVQVSTILE
+315 YKAVQVSTVLE

-371 INDTVFVEKGGEII
+371 INDIVFVEKGGEII
-385 PKITGVDISKRNANS
+385 PKITGVDHSKRNANS
-400 DKFVFS
+400 SKFVFS

-412 ESELVR
+412 SSELVR
-418 DQGEAHHYCLNSNLC
+418 DEGEAHHYCLNSNLC

-470 NVADLYTLKRQDL
+470 NVADLFALKKQDL

-542 NFEELCSIDEV
+542 NFEELCSIEEV

-559 SIVHYFSV
+559 SIMQYFSV

-580 GLNMA
+580 GLNMT
-585 SDNSENILKSTIL
+585 SDISENILKSTIL

-606 GTFKNISRE
+606 GTFKNISRD
-615 ELKKTI
+615 ELKKAI

-633 KSTDILVAGEN
+633 KSTDILIAGEN

-659 ILNEDEFLNL
+659 IMNENEFLNL

-675 NEDSKQYQQGELFK
+675 NEDSKQYQQGELF
-689 GFL
+689 

>member
-1 MSKIDIDRILE
+1 MSKKDIDRIVE

-17 HSYNTQYYIN
+17 HSYNTQYYIH
-27 SISVVSDYEFDQL
+27 SISLVSDYEFDQL

-49 KYPEI
+49 KYPEL

-66 DITKTFETVPHK
+66 DITKSFETVLHK

-150 TISSVPLVL
+150 TISSIPLVL
-159 SGDYPENLEVR
+159 NGDYPENLEVR

-214 AKRKLDCFIYAIF
+214 AKRKLDCFIYAVY
-227 LDNQRINSLFKQYNY
+227 LDNYKINSLFLQYNY

-249 VPSVKDKYVE
+249 IPSVEDKYVE
-259 QVNNVNGIMNFIN
+259 QVNDVSGIMNFIN

-315 YKAVQVSTILE
+315 YKAVQVSTVLE

-371 INDTVFVEKGGEII
+371 INDIVFVEKGGEII
-385 PKITGVDISKRNANS
+385 PKITGVDHSKRNANS
-400 DKFVFS
+400 SKFVFS

-412 ESELVR
+412 SSELVR
-418 DQGEAHHYCLNSNLC
+418 DEGEAHHYCLNSNLC

-470 NVADLYTLKRQDL
+470 NVADLFALKKQDL

-495 NIINGIQQSKS
+495 NIIKGIQQSKS

-542 NFEELCSIDEV
+542 NFEELCSIEEV

-559 SIVHYFSV
+559 SIVQYFSV
-567 DYNNKIIDLLLEN
+567 DYNNKIIDLLLKN
-580 GLNMA
+580 GLNMT
-585 SDNSENILKSTIL
+585 SDISENILKSTIL

-606 GTFKNISRE
+606 GTFKNISRD
-615 ELKKTI
+615 ELKKAI

-633 KSTDILVAGEN
+633 KSTDILIAGEN

-659 ILNEDEFLNL
+659 IMNENEFLNL

-675 NEDSKQYQQGELFK
+675 NEDSKQYQQGELF
-689 GFL
+689 

>member
-1 MSKIDIDRILE
+1 MSKIDIDRIVE

-17 HSYNTQYYIN
+17 HSYNTQYYIH
-27 SISVVSDYEFDQL
+27 SVSVVSDYKFDQL

-49 KYPEI
+49 KYPEL

-66 DITKTFETVPHK
+66 DITKSFETILHK

-93 ADFDQRVKKIID
+93 GDFDQRVKKIID
-105 VPLTYICELKYDG
+105 VPLSYICELKYDG

-150 TISSVPLVL
+150 TISSIPLVL

-170 GEIMYSKSVFKEL
+170 GEIMYSKSAFKEL
-183 NKNREKQGLALFS
+183 NKNREKQGLSLFS

-205 LKLQDSSIV
+205 LKLQDSSMV

-227 LDNQRINSLFKQYNY
+227 LDNNKINSVFQQYNY

-249 VPSVKDKYVE
+249 TPSVENKYVE
-259 QVNNVNGIMNFIN
+259 QVSDVSGIMNFIN
-272 YWEER
+272 YWEQR

-371 INDTVFVEKGGEII
+371 INDSVFVEKGGEII
-385 PKITGVDISKRNANS
+385 PKITGVDYSKRNANS
-400 DKFVFS
+400 SKFVFS
-406 SKCPEC
+406 SKCP
-412 ESELVR
+412 R
-418 DQGEAHHYCLNSNLC
+418 
-433 PPQIKGKIIHFI
+433 
-445 GRKQLNIDGIGQE
+445 
-458 TIEQLYNEKLIE
+458 
-470 NVADLYTLKRQDL
+470 
-483 LPLERMAEKSAE
+483 
-495 NIINGIQQSKS
+495 
-506 APFHKVL
+506 
-513 FGLGIRY
+513 
-520 VGETVAK
+520 
-527 KLTSYFKDINQLRSS
+527 
-542 NFEELCSIDEV
+542 
-553 GDKIAE
+553 
-559 SIVHYFSV
+559 
-567 DYNNKIIDLLLEN
+567 
-580 GLNMA
+580 
-585 SDNSENILKSTIL
+585 ILKHFTMEAL
-598 ENKKIVIS
+598 
-606 GTFKNISRE
+606 
-615 ELKKTI
+615 
-621 EINGGKNSSSVS
+621 
-633 KSTDILVAGEN
+633 
-644 MGPSKLEKAEKFKVS
+644 
-659 ILNEDEFLNL
+659 
-669 ISEENS
+669 
-675 NEDSKQYQQGELFK
+675 Q
-689 GFL
+689 

>member
-1 MSKIDIDRILE
+1 MSKKDIDRIVE

-17 HSYNTQYYIN
+17 HSYNTQYYIH
-27 SISVVSDYEFDQL
+27 SISLVSDYEFDQL

-49 KYPEI
+49 KYPEL

-66 DITKTFETVPHK
+66 DITKSFETVLHK

-150 TISSVPLVL
+150 TISSIPLVL
-159 SGDYPENLEVR
+159 TGDYPENLEVR

-183 NKNREKQGLALFS
+183 NQNREKQGLALFS

-214 AKRKLDCFIYAIF
+214 AKRKLDCFIYAVY
-227 LDNQRINSLFKQYNY
+227 LDNHKINSLFLQYNY

-249 VPSVKDKYVE
+249 TPSVEDKYVE
-259 QVNNVNGIMNFIN
+259 QVNDVSGIMNFIN

-315 YKAVQVSTILE
+315 YKAVQVSTVLE

-371 INDTVFVEKGGEII
+371 INDIVFVEKGGEII
-385 PKITGVDISKRNANS
+385 PKITGVDHSKRNANS
-400 DKFVFS
+400 SKFVFS

-412 ESELVR
+412 SSELVR
-418 DQGEAHHYCLNSNLC
+418 DEGEAHHYCLNSNLC

-458 TIEQLYNEKLIE
+458 TIEQLYNEKLIK
-470 NVADLYTLKRQDL
+470 NVADIFALKKQDL

-542 NFEELCSIDEV
+542 NFEELCSIEEV

-559 SIVHYFSV
+559 SIVQYFSV
-567 DYNNKIIDLLLEN
+567 NYNNKIIDLLLEN
-580 GLNMA
+580 GLNMT
-585 SDNSENILKSTIL
+585 SDISEKILKSTIL

-606 GTFKNISRE
+606 GTFKNISRD
-615 ELKKTI
+615 ELKKAI

-633 KSTDILVAGEN
+633 KSTDILIAGEN

-659 ILNEDEFLNL
+659 IMNENEFLNL
-669 ISEENS
+669 ISEENL
-675 NEDSKQYQQGELFK
+675 NEDSKQYQQGELF
-689 GFL
+689 

>member
-1 MSKIDIDRILE
+1 MSKIDIDRIIE

-17 HSYNTQYYIN
+17 HSYNTQYYIH
-27 SISVVSDYEFDQL
+27 SMSVISDYEFDQL

-49 KYPEI
+49 KYPEL

-66 DITKTFETVPHK
+66 DITKSFETVTHK

-150 TISSVPLVL
+150 TISSIPLVL

-183 NKNREKQGLALFS
+183 NQNRENQGLALFS

-214 AKRKLDCFIYAIF
+214 AKRKLDCFIYAVF
-227 LDNQRINSLFKQYNY
+227 LDNQTINSLFKQYNY

-259 QVNNVNGIMNFIN
+259 QVKDVNGIMNFIN
-272 YWEER
+272 HWEER

-337 ITPVANLKA
+337 ITPVASLKA

-371 INDTVFVEKGGEII
+371 INDSVFVEKGGEII

-400 DKFVFS
+400 SKFVFS

-412 ESELVR
+412 ASELVR
-418 DQGEAHHYCLNSNLC
+418 DEGEAHHYCLNSNLC

-458 TIEQLYNEKLIE
+458 TVEQLYNEKLIE
-470 NVADLYTLKRQDL
+470 NVADLYALKKQDL

-559 SIVHYFSV
+559 SIVQYFSV

-580 GLNMA
+580 GLNMT
-585 SDNSENILKSTIL
+585 SDTSENILKSTIL

-606 GTFKNISRE
+606 GTFKNISRD

-659 ILNEDEFLNL
+659 IFNEDEFLNL
-669 ISEENS
+669 ISEEKP
-675 NEDSKQYQQGELFK
+675 NEDSKHYQQGELF
-689 GFL
+689 